1 MVGEVSGP
9 AASAARGRAG
19 IVIVRARPDPPDEA
33 PTPSAASGLKPA
45 LRRPPALAATDDF
58 CGSGESPS
66 SSESESCVSRH
77 AAASNIF
84 FAPPLRTGIV
94 AERESPVELCN
105 AFLKPHLHKP
115 NSDAVMSMR

>member
-1 MVGEVSGP
+1 M
-9 AASAARGRAG
+9 AACTGAAAAAAAARARRAAVAG
-19 IVIVRARPDPPDEA
+19 
-33 PTPSAASGLKPA
+33 
-45 LRRPPALAATDDF
+45 LAAAL
-58 CGSGESPS
+58 EV
-66 SSESESCVSRH
+66 VSRH

-94 AERESPVELCN
+94 ADRESPVELCN